1 MSFLANSNSIT
12 FSPKKQGKFIYSSSK
27 IQQAHCRRIKK
38 ATLCL
43 WTQGCTIF
51 SGQKK
56 KKKKGV
62 VSHLPLNALPAVQTW
77 TANCKRD
84 RKTVVT
90 WHSQLCGF
98 PWKPWW
104 PYWSHSYV
112 CVTIARRL
120 DMSKFTKG
128 IWQITFTVNIERPVR
143 TWKPSF
149 RIEKYFERIPSRPE
163 RVCKFADLFSSVF
176 Q

>member
-1 MSFLANSNSIT
+1 ME
-12 FSPKKQGKFIYSSSK
+12 KKN
-27 IQQAHCRRIKK
+27 R
-38 ATLCL
+38 
-43 WTQGCTIF
+43 
-51 SGQKK
+51 
-56 KKKKGV
+56 V

-128 IWQITFTVNIERPVR
+128 IWQITFTVNIERAVR

-149 RIEKYFERIPSRPE
+149 WIEKYFERIPSRPE
-163 RVCKFADLFSSVF
+163 RVCKFADLFSNVSSNSCRCNAYGC
-176 Q
+176 QRQNKSGNHDIHGQKNLHTCSYSDPRISENTKKT